1 MTDAAAGKRRILF
14 VDDEPNV
21 LEGLRNQM
29 RKQRNVWEML
39 FATSGKAALEELAR
53 APVDVIVSDMR
64 MPVMDGAELL
74 GRVRDLYPET
84 ARIVLSGHAERE
96 AIARVVSVAHQFMSK
111 PTDANTVR
119 IVIERTC
126 RFQALMLD
134 EGIRRVVGA
143 LHQLPSL
150 PDTYLELA
158 RATEDPEVA
167 IGDIAKIVERDP
179 AMSVKVLQL
188 VNSAY
193 FGMPQRTESI
203 ARAVTYLGIE
213 NVKGLLV
220 AVHLFDSANFPAIE
234 GLSPMRMRD
243 EALLTATLA
252 RQIVRDPKLADAA
265 FAAGIVH
272 DVGHIVLARDP
283 TKRYGDV
290 WRAAHASGEPIRIAE
305 MRELGVTHG
314 VVGAYLLGVWG
325 LPFIL
330 AETVAFHDIPSSVT
344 EGNLDIL
351 AAVHLADGAVAAAFG
366 GRDPLAA
373 GDVDAPFLSKTGLL
387 HDLPK
392 WHAKAVAAMGGSG

>member
-1 MTDAAAGKRRILF
+1 MTETAAAKRRILF
-14 VDDEPNV
+14 VDDDPNV

-29 RKQRNVWEML
+29 RKQRHVWEML
-39 FATSGKAALEELAR
+39 FATSGEAALEELAR

-64 MPVMDGAELL
+64 MPGMDGADLL
-74 GRVRDLYPET
+74 RRVRDLHPET

-96 AIARVVSVAHQFMSK
+96 AIARVITVAHQFMSK

-143 LHQLPSL
+143 IDQLPSL
-150 PDTYLELA
+150 PDTYLQLVS
-158 RATEDPEVA
+158 ATEDPEVPIA
-167 IGDIAKIVERDP
+167 DIAKIVERDP

-193 FGMPQRTESI
+193 FGLPQKTESI
-203 ARAVTYLGIE
+203 MRAVTYLGVE
-213 NVKGLLV
+213 NVKGLLLAAHV
-220 AVHLFDSANFPAIE
+220 FDADNFPVIE
-234 GLSPMRMRD
+234 GLSPLRMRD

-272 DVGHIVLARDP
+272 DIGHIVLARDP
-283 TKRYGDV
+283 TKRYGEV
-290 WRAAHASGEPIRIAE
+290 WRAAHAGGEPIRIVE

-314 VVGAYLLGVWG
+314 IVGAYLLGVWG

-351 AAVHLADGAVAAAFG
+351 AAVHLADGVVEAAFA

-373 GDVDAPFLSKTGLL
+373 GDVDAPFLSKNGLL
-387 HDLPK
+387 ADLPK
-392 WHAKAVAAMGGSG
+392 WHAKAIAALAV